1 VLRIDG
7 NCPKGVYMNKQIEV
21 QNVFLNMAQQ
31 SHTPVT
37 VFLVNGFQIRGTIKH
52 HDNFTVELE
61 SEGKQQVIYK
71 HAISTIIP
79 INPVNISE
87 AAQ

>member
-1 VLRIDG
+1 MQQKIDI
-7 NCPKGVYMNKQIEV
+7 QST
-21 QNVFLNMAQQ
+21 FLNEVLNNKV
-31 SHTPVT
+31 SVT
-37 VFLVNGFQIRGTIKH
+37 VILVNGFQIRGTIKH
-52 HDNFTVELE
+52 HYSFTVELE

-79 INPVNISE
+79 INPVNISG